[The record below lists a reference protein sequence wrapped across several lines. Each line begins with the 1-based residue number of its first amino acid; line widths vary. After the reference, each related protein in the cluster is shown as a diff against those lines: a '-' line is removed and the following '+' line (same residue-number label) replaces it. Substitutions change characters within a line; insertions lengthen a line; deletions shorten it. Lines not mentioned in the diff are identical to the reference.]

1 MRIPFL
7 DLKQDFSDQATE
19 TEAAVA
25 RVMRRGNFIL
35 GSETSA
41 FEEEWA
47 HFCGC
52 AAAVGVGNG
61 TDAIALA
68 LLASGAIQR
77 GRRDEVITSPLTAA
91 YTALGIVNA
100 GGIPVYAD
108 IDAST
113 CNIDP
118 ASVEQRITPR
128 TCAIVPVHLYGRMAD
143 VPAICELAKR
153 HGLVVVEDA
162 AHAHGA
168 RLQDKGPGVLSHA
181 AAFSFYPTKNL
192 GALGDAGAVVSNDPD
207 LTERARTLRQ
217 GGHPAATRGEIAGR
231 NSRLDEM
238 QAAVL
243 RVRLKYLQRSNEL
256 RRVLARKYDLL
267 LEDETRIELPQVGPE
282 ADSHVHH
289 LYVVQHPARDRLRTY
304 LTDRGV
310 ETMIHYPSL
319 LHCLPLF
326 REAQRESY
334 VHAERAVGRIV
345 SLPLHPRLAEA
356 QVREIVS
363 QIQAFEAIDRG
374 AALPEVADRSER

>member
-7 DLKQDFSDQATE
+7 DLKQDFSDQAAE
-19 TEAAVA
+19 TQAAVA
-25 RVMRRGNFIL
+25 RVMQRSTFIL
-35 GSETSA
+35 GPETSA

-47 HFCGC
+47 EFCGC
-52 AAAVGVGNG
+52 SGAAGVGNG

-91 YTALGIVNA
+91 YTSLGIVNA

-128 TCAIVPVHLYGRMAD
+128 TCAIVPVHLYGQMAD
-143 VPAICELAKR
+143 MPAICELAKR

-168 RLQDKGPGVLSHA
+168 RLQGKGPGALSHA

-192 GALGDAGAVVSNDPD
+192 GGLGDAGAVLSNDPD
-207 LTERARTLRQ
+207 LTERVKILRQ
-217 GGHPAATRGEIAGR
+217 GGHPAATGGEIAGR

-243 RVRLKYLQRSNEL
+243 RVRLKYLERSNEL
-256 RRVLARKYDLL
+256 RRALAGKYDLL
-267 LEDETRIELPQVGPE
+267 LGGETRIEQPHVGSE
-282 ADSHVHH
+282 VDAHVHH
-289 LYVVQHPARDRLRTY
+289 LYVVQHPDRDRLRTY
-304 LTDRGV
+304 LADQGV
-310 ETMIHYPSL
+310 ETLIHYPSL
-319 LHCLPLF
+319 LHRLRLF
-326 REAQRESY
+326 REPQPGRY
-334 VHAERAVGRIV
+334 PHAERAVDRIV
-345 SLPLHPRLAEA
+345 SLPFHPHLAEA
-356 QVREIVS
+356 QVREIVA
-363 QIQAFEAIDRG
+363 QIQAFEAIDRS
-374 AALPEVADRSER
+374 ATLP